1 MEENKMYDD
10 WTKVPYYQKN
20 GYDAYSIVQHKTFN
34 IGTIIRYLWRAG
46 DKDPNTI
53 AKDLYKAIGYLDLTI
68 SYYSNHDNDKI
79 IKSGTESDNMNYI
92 VNQMH
97 ILNTAFNDN
106 TSISTF
112 KHIAINRLT
121 SIGNLHGYNEKQELA
136 ISHLNVC
143 RDIIYNFIDTNF
155 KK

>member
-79 IKSGTESDNMNYI
+79 INIGTESGNMNYI
-92 VNQMH
+92 VNQIH
-97 ILNTAFNDN
+97 ILDTSFNELFIIIFFGKVSLLIKCLAGIYLLVVD
-106 TSISTF
+106 
-112 KHIAINRLT
+112 
-121 SIGNLHGYNEKQELA
+121 EKVSL
-136 ISHLNVC
+136 
-143 RDIIYNFIDTNF
+143 
-155 KK
+155 